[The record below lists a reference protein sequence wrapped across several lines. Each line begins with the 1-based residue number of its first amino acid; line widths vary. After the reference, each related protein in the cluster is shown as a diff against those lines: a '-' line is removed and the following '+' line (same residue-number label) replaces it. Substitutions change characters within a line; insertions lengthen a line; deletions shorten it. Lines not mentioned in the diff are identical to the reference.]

1 MNAFADYKLYSIY
14 YLSFVIFVPQ
24 TPKIIRPHKTNCKV
38 LKLSPSINTP
48 ASTDTTVII
57 LENDDERIALMRVV
71 E

>member
-1 MNAFADYKLYSIY
+1 M
-14 YLSFVIFVPQ
+14 FVPQ
-24 TPKIIRPHKTNCKV
+24 TPKIIRPHKTNCKA